1 MNRLTQIIFVI
12 VCATTL
18 AACGTLEVGVE
29 QPPTPD
35 AGAATVAALVTRNAE
50 LADRIATLSAPTLP
64 PNLGMLAYVQGG
76 DIWVK
81 PLPTGE
87 PQRLTTDGR
96 NQEPRWSPSGRWLA
110 FRKGDEQVWMI
121 QADGGELVPIAGG
134 ISASAFAWAP
144 DQDLLACVSGNG
156 LYVVNPDR
164 ASQVELIAPSPD
176 VPRRLGH
183 IAWSPDGQWIAYE
196 WQEQWPDQPPARRGI
211 WTVSPDGN
219 VRGEPVLPIADPL
232 LAGWTGD
239 SAFMLIQDGMN
250 SAALLADGSPLY
262 AFLPGLAPVK
272 LADSTLPYADF
283 VAPEPG
289 QSTRVVVVSGGG
301 REAWK
306 NKRLVI
312 TTASTGDQ
320 VVLTPPDVAV
330 SSPAW
335 SPDGAFIAY
344 SAAPDAGTNI
354 AGGEDARQALTQ
366 RRIFVVNT
374 QSNPQPRQI
383 TNDPDYRDERPL
395 WSRDGSAILFAR
407 LDEQDRA
414 SLWLVPSTGGAPQR
428 VVDELTPAPDWFGYY
443 GHVTW
448 DTLFDWWRGPAQ
460 EAQTIPAPVAVGPCN
475 TPTSPLTLTLTY
487 TDTEIGYAFD
497 YPADWTIEANPGWT
511 VILRS
516 PDGNSKID
524 LLPDKLRESKT
535 LDEMVTRAR
544 SGEAEILCEERWQ
557 LAGGIPAVRMQTRGE
572 LGEAS
577 VLLVVINGRS
587 LKMYGYFD
595 TSPFDAIART
605 IRPVP

>member
-1 MNRLTQIIFVI
+1 MKVRLFLLYLGILTMI
-12 VCATTL
+12 L

-35 AGAATVAALVTRNAE
+35 AGATTVAALVTRNAE
-50 LADRIATLSAPTLP
+50 LADRVATLSAPTLP
-64 PNLGMLAYVQGG
+64 PDLGMLAYVQGG

-87 PQRLTTDGR
+87 PERLTTDGR

-110 FRKGDEQVWMI
+110 FRKGEQVWTI
-121 QADGGELVPIAGG
+121 QADGSGAHPL
-134 ISASAFAWAP
+134 ASGASIGAFAWAP
-144 DQDLLACVSGNG
+144 TDDRLAYATWDELYGVNADGSRLVNLLS
-156 LYVVNPDR
+156 
-164 ASQVELIAPSPD
+164 SSPD
-176 VPRRLGH
+176 VPRRLGR

-262 AFLPGLAPVK
+262 AFLPGLEPVK
-272 LADSTLPYADF
+272 LADFTLPYADL

-289 QSTRVVVVSGGG
+289 QSARVAIVSGGG
-301 REAWK
+301 REAWT
-306 NKRLVI
+306 NKMLLI
-312 TTASTGDQ
+312 TTAPTGDQ

-344 SAAPDAGTNI
+344 AAAPDAGTNM
-354 AGGEDARQALTQ
+354 AGGEEARRTLMQ

-374 QSNPQPRQI
+374 QGNPQPRQI

-407 LDEQDRA
+407 LDEQNRA

-428 VVDELTPAPDWFGYY
+428 VVDELTLAPDWFGYY

-460 EAQTIPAPVAVGPCN
+460 EAQTIPTPVMAGPCN
-475 TPTSPLTLTLTY
+475 MPTSPLTLTLTY
-487 TDTEIGYAFD
+487 TDTEIGYTFD

-524 LLPDKLRESKT
+524 LLPDKPRESRT

-544 SGEAEILCEERWQ
+544 SEGAEILCEERWE
-557 LAGGIPAVRMQTRGE
+557 LAGGIPAVRMQMRDE

-605 IRPVP
+605 LRSIP